1 MEENEDNVHK
11 DSKKHIKSGTVNLA
25 QQEQDEMELIKHKEK
40 VDSLK
45 VELITMNK
53 NLNGQ

>member
-1 MEENEDNVHK
+1 MEENEDNVHI
-11 DSKKHIKSGTVNLA
+11 DSKTHIKSGTANLA